1 MRRIVFTGGGTGG
14 HIIPNIA
21 LIKKIR
27 QKYPDI
33 RILYL
38 GSKQGPEARMIPPM
52 NIPFKSVA
60 TGKLR
65 RYFSLQN
72 IIDIFKIPFGILQSF
87 IALKRFKPHAVFSKG
102 GYVSVPVMIAA
113 RMLKIPTIL
122 HESDITPG
130 LANRLCA
137 KRASVLCLSHFE
149 SQRFFTHHKNKVVTG
164 NPVRERILNG
174 DKEKAYV
181 ATGFSKHIPTILVM
195 GGSQGAR
202 HINKEI
208 ALAANELAKHYQII
222 HITGKGKLPEAL
234 PISEQ
239 YRSRYK
245 AYEYVD
251 KNLPHFYAITD
262 VIIARSG
269 ANTLAEIDALNI
281 PAILIPIGKNASR
294 GEQLLNAFAYQESHE
309 DTLVIE
315 DELLTYRKLIKAIKT
330 ILPWDSFES
339 SQRKHNAHSKGTEKI
354 LHVLDNY
361 LGDSCLSKE
370 QKC

>member
-1 MRRIVFTGGGTGG
+1 
-14 HIIPNIA
+14 
-21 LIKKIR
+21 
-27 QKYPDI
+27 
-33 RILYL
+33 
-38 GSKQGPEARMIPPM
+38 MIPPM

-65 RYFSLQN
+65 RYFSIQN
-72 IIDIFKIPFGILQSF
+72 FIDIFKIPFGIIQSF

-137 KRASVLCLSHFE
+137 KHASVLCLAHFE
-149 SQRFFTHHKNKVVTG
+149 SQQYFTHHKNKVVTG
-164 NPVRERILNG
+164 NPVRGSILDGNK
-174 DKEKAYV
+174 DKAYSI
-181 ATGFSKHIPTILVM
+181 TGFSKDLPTLLIM
-195 GGSQGAR
+195 GGSQGAK

-208 ALAANELAKHYQII
+208 SLAANELAEHYQII
-222 HITGKGKLPEAL
+222 HITGKGNLPEAL
-234 PISEQ
+234 PLSEK
-239 YRSRYK
+239 YRPRYK

-251 KNLPHFYAITD
+251 EQLPHFYAITN

-294 GEQLLNAFAYQESHE
+294 GEQLLNAFTYQESHE
-309 DTLVIE
+309 GTLVIE
-315 DELLTYRKLIKAIKT
+315 DEMLTYRKLIKAVHE
-330 ILPWDSFES
+330 ILPWDSFIPNHIET
-339 SQRKHNAHSKGTEKI
+339 KKHSKGTEQI
-354 LHVLDNY
+354 LSVLDNY

-370 QKC
+370 QKY